1 MMANAVQSRVALGS
15 SNTRCLLYS
24 QVCLYATLEKF
35 QIMFTQVYTFQLLR
49 SALPDPLPQITSVS
63 IALTPLIYHV
73 QVHCMISIFLCSIY
87 TKYKTEIFSWKVGPA
102 KCQEISLQRK
112 ETHQFHQWGLFVTNW
127 WYTSRCQEDWIQRL
141 SCSEVVLWPSNAMY
155 ECFVQTKWIISVI

>member
-15 SNTRCLLYS
+15 SNTRCHLYL
-24 QVCLYATLEKF
+24 QVCLYPTLEKF
-35 QIMFTQVYTFQLLR
+35 HIMFTQVYTFQLLR

-102 KCQEISLQRK
+102 KCQEISLERK
-112 ETHQFHQWGLFVTNW
+112 ETHQFHQFVTVCDYLVIYFSLPRILNSKTLLQW
-127 WYTSRCQEDWIQRL
+127 SSPLTFQCHVWMF
-141 SCSEVVLWPSNAMY
+141 CSN
-155 ECFVQTKWIISVI
+155 